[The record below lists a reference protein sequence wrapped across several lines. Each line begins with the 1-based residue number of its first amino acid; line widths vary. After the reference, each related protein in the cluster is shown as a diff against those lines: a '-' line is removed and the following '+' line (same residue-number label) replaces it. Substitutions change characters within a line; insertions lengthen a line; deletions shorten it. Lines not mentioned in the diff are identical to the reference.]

1 MMRKGHLW
9 VILLL
14 CIAIVAGAQQSKK
27 EELERKRAQLS
38 KEKGRLQSKLI
49 RTRRATED
57 VLRDIKRVDL
67 LLTQAR
73 IDLEETNRSLRM
85 AREEQKRL
93 AEDLE
98 RLTAELNEKKQRVAE
113 RIRVLYL
120 NEQSAGVMFLLESE
134 SLQDAADRAYVMQK
148 IAEADQILFE
158 DLKSTRQ
165 EVNDQKWRMDQV
177 VARIQNLRYQKL
189 LRTEALNRH
198 KEEKRGYLRE
208 LQSTERA
215 LEIQLDEL
223 ERESQRIEAELRA
236 YYKTSSGVPVW
247 RGKFL
252 QPVPGRIGSGFGM
265 RRHPILGGYRMHNG
279 VDISAGYGTPI
290 KAAGDGKVIYAGY
303 RGGYGNCVILDHGG
317 GVATLYAHCSR
328 LYVSEGQFVKQ
339 GDIIAA
345 VGSTGL
351 STGPHL
357 HWEVRV
363 NGRPVNPL
371 GR

>member
-1 MMRKGHLW
+1 MKKGPLW
-9 VILLL
+9 VALLL
-14 CIAIVAGAQQSKK
+14 CVSLGAGAQQSRK
-27 EELERKRAQLS
+27 EELERKRVQLS
-38 KEKGRLQSKLI
+38 KEKGRVRSKLVQ
-49 RTRRATED
+49 TRRATSD

-73 IDLEETNRSLRM
+73 IDLEETNRSLRE
-85 AREEQKRL
+85 AREEQRQL
-93 AEDLE
+93 SEDLE
-98 RLTAELNEKKQRVAE
+98 RLTTELNEKRQRVAE
-113 RIRVLYL
+113 RIRTLYM

-148 IAEADQILFE
+148 IAEADQMLFE
-158 DLKSTRQ
+158 DLKRTRQ

-177 VARIQNLRYQKL
+177 VARIEGLRRQKL
-189 LRTEALNRH
+189 LHTQALNRH

-215 LEIQLDEL
+215 LEIQLDAL
-223 ERESQRIEAELRA
+223 EQESRRVEAELRA
-236 YYKTSSGVPVW
+236 YYRTASDVPVW
-247 RGKFL
+247 RGNFI
-252 QPVPGRIGSGFGM
+252 QPVPGRIVSGFGM
-265 RRHPILGGYRMHNG
+265 RRHPILGGYRMHDG
-279 VDISAGYGTPI
+279 VDISAIHGTPI

-317 GVATLYAHCSR
+317 GTATLYAHCSR

-357 HWEVRV
+357 HWEVRI

>member
-1 MMRKGHLW
+1 MMRKGHLF
-9 VILLL
+9 VAVLL
-14 CIAIVAGAQQSKK
+14 CLALVAGAQQSRK

-38 KEKGRLQSKLI
+38 QEKGRVRSKLVK
-49 RTRRATED
+49 TRRATED
-57 VLRDIKRVDL
+57 VLRDIKRVDF

-73 IDLEETNRSLRM
+73 MDLEETNRNLRA
-85 AREEQKRL
+85 AREEQRQL

-98 RLTAELNEKKQRVAE
+98 RLTAELEEKKQRVAE

-120 NEQSAGVMFLLESE
+120 SEQSAGVMFLLESE
-134 SLQDAADRAYVMQK
+134 SLQDAADRAFVMQK
-148 IAEADQILFE
+148 IAEADQMLFE
-158 DLKSTRQ
+158 DLKATRQ

-177 VARIQNLRYQKL
+177 VARIESLRQQKL
-189 LRTEALNRH
+189 MRAQTLNRH

-208 LQSTERA
+208 LQSIQRE

-223 ERESQRIEAELRA
+223 EKESRRVEAELRA
-236 YYKTSSGVPVW
+236 YYRTASGVPIW

-265 RRHPILGGYRMHNG
+265 RRHPILGGYRMHDG
-279 VDISAGYGTPI
+279 VDISAPHGTPI

-317 GVATLYAHCSR
+317 GIATLYAHCSR

-363 NGRPVNPL
+363 NGRPVNPV
-371 GR
+371 GQ